1 MSSAKQFWDALYEE
15 QDAPPALDSSPYA
28 KNQTE
33 TTFLDLLSD
42 VDGLDVLEV
51 GCGTGEL
58 SVFLAKQGAHVTA
71 TDFSSRAVERTREC
85 VKENQVADTV
95 VVRQIDALDLRELGQ
110 TYDLIV
116 GKFVLHHIEP
126 FEEFVGVVYD
136 LLKAEGKAVFM
147 ENSARNP
154 ILTFAR
160 DALVGRF
167 GIPKH
172 GDVYEHPLEPRELE
186 VIDRRF
192 EYSDQAYP
200 ELVFFRLVNTYIFRE
215 SAVLSPLL
223 SLTKWIDQ
231 ALYRL
236 VPALRKY
243 SYYQIVEAAKRREG
257 I

>member
-1 MSSAKQFWDALYEE
+1 MSSSKQFWDALYEE
-15 QDAPPALDSSPYA
+15 QDAPPVLDSGPHT

-33 TTFLDLLSD
+33 STFLDLLSD

-58 SVFLAKQGAHVTA
+58 SVFLAKQGARVTA
-71 TDFSSRAVERTREC
+71 TDFSAHAIERTREC
-85 VKENQVADTV
+85 AEKNQVADHVT
-95 VVRQIDALDLRELGQ
+95 VRQIDALHLRELGQ

-126 FEEFVGVVYD
+126 FEEFVGVIYD
-136 LLKAEGKAVFM
+136 LLKTEGKAVFM

-154 ILTFAR
+154 ILKFAR

-172 GDVYEHPLEPRELE
+172 GDFDEHPLEPRELE
-186 VIDRRF
+186 VLDRRF

-215 SAVLSPLL
+215 SALLSPLL
-223 SLTKWIDQ
+223 SLTEWIDQ

-257 I
+257 V